1 VNDNIYPG
9 HGACELCGEIDP
21 CVPCAGAWIQSDEPS
36 LLAEAQ
42 KRLNNLLEI
51 KFNNNLR
58 EKVNSV
64 LASVTEG

>member
-21 CVPCAGAWIQSDEPS
+21 CVPCAGAWMRPDES
-36 LLAEAQ
+36 NLLAEAQ
-42 KRLNNLLEI
+42 ERLNNLLEI